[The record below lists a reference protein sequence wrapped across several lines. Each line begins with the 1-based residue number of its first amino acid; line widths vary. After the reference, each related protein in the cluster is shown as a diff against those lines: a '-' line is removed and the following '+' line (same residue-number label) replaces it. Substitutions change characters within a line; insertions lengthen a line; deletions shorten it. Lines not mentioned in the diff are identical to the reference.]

1 MQLAGLHR
9 AMLNVSIALFAVGPA
24 MANDRPGGAEIATA
38 EGVQSMMDALFP
50 PIDEAE
56 FRSREERERIRGAL
70 ATMISNGMV
79 IDFNA
84 RVRDCDE
91 QALFTCRIAYSDDP
105 KQQAMVERY
114 AVNFMEKL
122 GLAGSEFGNLPLP
135 QDARK
140 KEGVDH
146 WINWSQCYQ
155 PSSFP
160 ENAISCEKAY
170 HPLSKPSAGVKA
182 VFETRDGAVIAV
194 HFYISDPRTIGYIRA
209 ERRRLASSR

>member
-1 MQLAGLHR
+1 
-9 AMLNVSIALFAVGPA
+9 
-24 MANDRPGGAEIATA
+24 MANDRPEGVDLRTA
-38 EGVQSMMDALFP
+38 EGAVQSMMDSLFP
-50 PIDEAE
+50 PIDEAS
-56 FRSREERERIRGAL
+56 FRSRQERERIRVAL
-70 ATMISNGMV
+70 DTMISNGMV

-91 QALFTCRIAYSDDP
+91 LALFTCRIAYSDDP
-105 KQQAMVERY
+105 KQRAMVKRY
-114 AVNFMEKL
+114 AVSFMEKL

-135 QDARK
+135 QNARE

-170 HPLSKPSAGVKA
+170 HALSKPSPGVRA

-194 HFYISDPRTIGYIRA
+194 HFYVSDPRTIEYMRA
-209 ERRRLASSR
+209 ERRRLASNQ